1 MMKNCQYL
9 TSRTFKQHAYRLL

>member
-1 MMKNCQYL
+1 MKNCQYL